1 MQKVAIL
8 YDASQAVLS
17 AVDQDEVLEQILAI
31 LRDYFH
37 VNNVTILLLNEQ
49 KTELVPK
56 AQIGWGSGKLD
67 IKISLED
74 GITGAAVRQ
83 KRPVYV
89 REVANDSR
97 YIATCKTT
105 RSELAVPLMVRDSVI
120 GVLDCQSDQADFFDE
135 ETIDLLTLFFDSG
148 LHGTAECQIAL
159 SGAAARQATRGD

>member
-56 AQIGWGSGKLD
+56 AQIGWG
-67 IKISLED
+67 
-74 GITGAAVRQ
+74 RQ
-83 KRPVYV
+83 KTRPK
-89 REVANDSR
+89 DSPR
-97 YIATCKTT
+97 
-105 RSELAVPLMVRDSVI
+105 RRN
-120 GVLDCQSDQADFFDE
+120 
-135 ETIDLLTLFFDSG
+135 
-148 LHGTAECQIAL
+148 
-159 SGAAARQATRGD
+159 